1 MSRNLVTVTNVG
13 QIDFSSLARA
23 VAIGPLMAQVITQ
36 PHLNPDLTR
45 YGFYLFP
52 NFEDRLRGRQ
62 FSSDEEEQRFV
73 QVWLLVMP
81 TNFFRDDR
89 TKVVLRWQT
98 FLGHDG
104 HNME

>member
-1 MSRNLVTVTNVG
+1 MSRNLVTVTNAW
-13 QIDFSSLARA
+13 QIDLSSSARA

-36 PHLNPDLTR
+36 PHLSPDLTR

-52 NFEDRLRGRQ
+52 KFEDRLRGRQ
-62 FSSDEEEQRFV
+62 FSSDEEEKRFV
-73 QVWLLVMP
+73 QVWLRMLP
-81 TNFFRDDR
+81 ANFFRDDLA
-89 TKVVLRWQT
+89 KVLRRWQT